1 MQRIETLPVL
11 SDRHPEA
18 HKGSFGHVLVV
29 GGSMGMSGAC
39 CMAAYAAQRGGA
51 GLVTMGIPECLSL
64 MGELFRPSIMSRAFS
79 SYDGCFA
86 RGAADEILNE
96 AGLYD
101 ICAIGPGM
109 GRSDGVSHTVHRLL
123 RELDVPVVVDADG
136 LNALAGHLDVLGA
149 RKGVSVLTPHP
160 GEMARLMGGVGVK
173 EVQKSREHLAADFA
187 EQHHVIVVLKG
198 YRTVVTDGEALYLN
212 QTGNPGMA
220 TGGMGDVL
228 TGLVA
233 GFMTQGLDPFDA
245 ATLGVYVH
253 GKAGDVASVQHGQV
267 SLTPEDVL
275 ETLGSVIAK
284 ECR

>member
-1 MQRIETLPVL
+1 
-11 SDRHPEA
+11 
-18 HKGSFGHVLVV
+18 
-29 GGSMGMSGAC
+29 MGMSGAC

-51 GLVTMGIPECLSL
+51 GLVTMGIPECLSQV
-64 MGELFRPSIMSRAFS
+64 GELFRPSIMSHAFS
-79 SYDGCFA
+79 SRNGCFA
-86 RGAADEILNE
+86 SGAADEILDE

-109 GRSDGVSHTVHRLL
+109 GRSEGVFQTVHKLL

-136 LNALAGHLDVLGA
+136 LNALAGHLEVLRE
-149 RKGVSVLTPHP
+149 RKAVSVLTPHP
-160 GEMARLMGGVGVK
+160 GEMARLMGGIKVK
-173 EVQKSREHLAADFA
+173 EVQKNREQIAADFA
-187 EQHHVIVVLKG
+187 GQHHVIVVLKG
-198 YRTVVTDGEALYLN
+198 YRTVVTDGEALYVN

-233 GFMTQGLDPFDA
+233 GFMTQGLAPFDA

-275 ETLGSVIAK
+275 EILGSVIAK
-284 ECR
+284 EWS